1 MQMAPPATPAVLPGA
16 QPTQTAG
23 GYQNQNWSY
32 AAAGLLPKW
41 QRPAAAGAGAGYAA
55 DWVDVNAAHVYQPA
69 TPGGWPAPPLM
80 LTHEVAPS
88 ATDDVVMATNEV
100 LTMYATGVA
109 TAAAAAE
116 TPPGAGVATAAA
128 AAASAAAAA
137 AAAAAAEAPSSGGAA
152 ASGVQGTPVNSYGY
166 GPVTVED
173 AEAAASHTYEYK
185 GVDDDYWQ
193 PVSSDVCAKL
203 DAATGDAVKCS
214 HKTRTKGATLYFWY
228 NKNTMKCTEIVKP
241 KYKDDAREWEMRRV
255 HTLVVWGRG
264 VRNAEELQD
273 MYNGKRNNGSVEWYY
288 LDGGGNKDCRDE
300 RPWKAMRHS
309 EGAVLTDALTKAGWN
324 DASLAPVE
332 VSHLWRNSRQVDIE
346 DIYTMDLVKCT
357 QQNPGPKSQTE
368 RGIRA
373 LVVRPEEPRA

>member
-1 MQMAPPATPAVLPGA
+1 MNIKPQ
-16 QPTQTAG
+16 
-23 GYQNQNWSY
+23 
-32 AAAGLLPKW
+32 W
-41 QRPAAAGAGAGYAA
+41 QRPAVAGAGAGYSAE
-55 DWVDVNAAHVYQPA
+55 WVNVNAAAYAYQPA

-88 ATDDVVMATNEV
+88 ATDDVVMANNEV

-128 AAASAAAAA
+128 AAASAVT

-152 ASGVQGTPVNSYGY
+152 ASGVQGTPANSYGY
-166 GPVTVED
+166 AGVTV
-173 AEAAASHTYEYK
+173 AEAENAASHTYEYK
-185 GVDDDYWQ
+185 SVDDYEWQ
-193 PVSSDVCAKL
+193 PVASHVCAQL
-203 DAATGDAVKCS
+203 DAATEDAVKCS
-214 HKTRTKGATLYFWY
+214 HKTRTKGKKIHFWY
-228 NKNTMKCTEIVKP
+228 DKKTMKCTEVVQP

-255 HTLVVWGRG
+255 ETLLVWGRD

-332 VSHLWRNSRQVDIE
+332 VSHLWTTAARSTLRT
-346 DIYTMDLVKCT
+346 YTPWT
-357 QQNPGPKSQTE
+357 S
-368 RGIRA
+368 
-373 LVVRPEEPRA
+373 

>member
-1 MQMAPPATPAVLPGA
+1 MAPPQETPSGLPAAQAT
-16 QPTQTAG
+16 QSAG
-23 GYQNQNWSY
+23 GYHNWGWPKWNHPAGPLSASPSGWVDLK
-32 AAAGLLPKW
+32 AAADAS
-41 QRPAAAGAGAGYAA
+41 QAATTGI
-55 DWVDVNAAHVYQPA
+55 
-69 TPGGWPAPPLM
+69 
-80 LTHEVAPS
+80 HEVAPS
-88 ATDDVVMATNEV
+88 ATNDVVMAGTGEGKANNSV
-100 LTMYATGVA
+100 GVA

-128 AAASAAAAA
+128 
-137 AAAAAAEAPSSGGAA
+137 ETPSGGGAA
-152 ASGVQGTPVNSYGY
+152 ASGGQGTPVNSYGY
-166 GPVTVED
+166 GSVTVAD

-185 GVDDDYWQ
+185 GVDDDDWQ

-203 DAATGDAVKCS
+203 DAATGDGVKCS
-214 HKTRTKGATLYFWY
+214 HKTRTKGKTIHFWY
-228 NKNTMKCTEIVKP
+228 DKKTMKCTEVVQP

-309 EGAVLTDALTKAGWN
+309 EGAVLTDALAKAGWN

-357 QQNPGPKSQTE
+357 QKNPGPKSQTE
-368 RGIRA
+368 RFIRA
-373 LVVRPEEPRA
+373 SVATVRLLCSCSAKSMYILLKLGLARIIVICRGF